1 MEFYRYNYYEEGSV
15 YDEEPFS
22 LKRYPNVKIHLALF
36 YLVKE
41 TEKGYWIRHQYDSIN
56 FKRWVSK
63 TAKKRFA
70 YPTKEEALNNLII
83 RTKRRLDYL
92 EHDINACRKVL
103 ILAENEKVNP
113 KL

>member
-1 MEFYRYNYYEEGSV
+1 MEFYRYSYYEVGSI
-15 YDEEPFS
+15 YEEEPFS
-22 LKRYPNVKIHLALF
+22 LKMFPNIKLRIDSF
-36 YLVKE
+36 SLVKE
-41 TEKGYWIRHQYDSIN
+41 TEKGYWIRSPYDSYG

-70 YPTKEEALNNLII
+70 YPTKEEALNNLVI
-83 RTKRRLDYL
+83 RTKRRLNYL